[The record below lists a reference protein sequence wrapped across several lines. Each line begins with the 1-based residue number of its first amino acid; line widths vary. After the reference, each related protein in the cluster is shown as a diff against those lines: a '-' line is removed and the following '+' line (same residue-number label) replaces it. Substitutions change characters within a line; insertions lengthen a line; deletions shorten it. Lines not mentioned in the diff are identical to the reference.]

1 VPALATVLTAVIAL
15 AAAPAPAAMAQDPSP
30 AAAAV
35 DTSGF
40 LYGEAVTRSGNTYRG
55 RLRWDDEESFWGD
68 YFNSTKKERPYA
80 EKAPDH
86 MRERRERVTI
96 FGISIGT
103 RWDDDDDR
111 RFVAPFGALRE
122 IEVHRGDEV
131 TVTMKSGTRYELE
144 GGSNDIGADVVVWDE
159 KVGRI
164 ALEWDELE
172 RVRFLPAPADLAVDV
187 HRLHGTVESDA
198 GTFRGWI
205 QWDQDECLSSDELDG
220 DTRDGD
226 VSIPMGR
233 IRRIERASRRA
244 SLVTMDDGRELRLDG
259 SNDVDDDNRGIYVE
273 DDRFGRVL
281 VSWDAFESVTFD
293 RPAGSGPAQ
302 NAFAA
307 GGPLVGTVTDRQGRK
322 HAGRIA
328 FDLDETETWELL
340 SGTRRDVEF
349 IIPFALVAAVVPDGD
364 DSAKVFLESGLE
376 LRLEGGAD
384 VGEGNSGVAVIGD
397 DGDVRYVE
405 WEDVRRIDFR

>member
-1 VPALATVLTAVIAL
+1 
-15 AAAPAPAAMAQDPSP
+15 
-30 AAAAV
+30 
-35 DTSGF
+35 
-40 LYGEAVTRSGNTYRG
+40 
-55 RLRWDDEESFWGD
+55 
-68 YFNSTKKERPYA
+68 
-80 EKAPDH
+80 

-205 QWDQDECLSSDELDG
+205 QWDQDECLSTDELDG
-220 DTRDGD
+220 ETEDGD
-226 VSIPMGR
+226 LEIPMGN
-233 IRRIERASRRA
+233 IRTIEPRGRRSSRVVLR
-244 SLVTMDDGRELRLDG
+244 DGRELELRG
-259 SNDVDDDNRGIYVE
+259 TNDVDSDNRGIFVE
-273 DDRFGRVL
+273 DERFGRVL
-281 VSWDAFESVTFD
+281 VSWDAFERADFSD
-293 RPAGSGPAQ
+293 PPGSGPAYA
-302 NAFAA
+302 AFTA
-307 GGPLVGTVTDRQGRK
+307 GNPLRGTVTTRAGRK
-322 HAGRIA
+322 LTGRLVY
-328 FDLDETETWELL
+328 DLDEEGTAELL
-340 SGTRRDVEF
+340 SGERRGIEYY
-349 IIPFALVAAVVPDGD
+349 IPFAMIASVTPTGSDRSRIELVNGQ
-364 DSAKVFLESGLE
+364 KLELESS
-376 LRLEGGAD
+376 AD
-384 VGEGNSGVAVIGD
+384 VGKGNAGILVLAKGKRPS
-397 DGDVRYVE
+397 YVP
-405 WEDVRRIDFR
+405 WEEVERIAFGR